1 MKYTILTGQNSLEEN
16 RFKTKAEFIDVLS
29 RGAEIELMWKGVHF
43 GIVPEGVGDEV
54 CIYLWNQPE
63 TEQIF
68 RDAKDAL
75 EYQVASDRLG
85 DVNTQVT
92 VIDRSF

>member
-1 MKYTILTGQNSLEEN
+1 MQYCYNADEEL

-43 GIVPEGVGDEV
+43 GIVPEGAGDEV

-68 RDAKDAL
+68 GMQRMHWNI
-75 EYQVASDRLG
+75 RLHPTG
-85 DVNTQVT
+85 WGM
-92 VIDRSF
+92 

>member
-1 MKYTILTGQNSLEEN
+1 MKYTILTGHNSLEEN

-43 GIVPEGVGDEV
+43 GILPEGVGDEV

-68 RDAKDAL
+68 GMRRMRWSIRWL
-75 EYQVASDRLG
+75 LTG
-85 DVNTQVT
+85 WGT
-92 VIDRSF
+92 

>member
-1 MKYTILTGQNSLEEN
+1 MQYCYNADEEL

-54 CIYLWNQPE
+54 CIFFGMRRMHWS
-63 TEQIF
+63 T
-68 RDAKDAL
+68 
-75 EYQVASDRLG
+75 
-85 DVNTQVT
+85 
-92 VIDRSF
+92 RSLPTGWGM

>member
-1 MKYTILTGQNSLEEN
+1 MKYTILTGHNSLEDN
-16 RFKTKAEFIDVLS
+16 RFKTKAEFLDVLS
-29 RGAEIELMWKGVHF
+29 RGAELELMWTGVQF
-43 GIVPEGVGDEV
+43 GIVPEGKEKQI
-54 CIYLWNQPE
+54 CIYLWNRPE

-68 RDAKDAL
+68 QDAKAAL

-85 DVNTQVT
+85 DVITQVT

>member
-1 MKYTILTGQNSLEEN
+1 MLKSCAGCGMIRLPCNSYHIRL
-16 RFKTKAEFIDVLS
+16 
-29 RGAEIELMWKGVHF
+29 WKGVHF

-85 DVNTQVT
+85 DVITQVT

>member
-1 MKYTILTGQNSLEEN
+1 MKYTILTGHNSLEEN

-63 TEQIF
+63 TEQ
-68 RDAKDAL
+68 
-75 EYQVASDRLG
+75 YQVASDRLG
-85 DVNTQVT
+85 DVITQVT